1 VRRFLERT
9 IFRLDDLN
17 IGPRLT
23 LGFVLIILAMLV
35 GNAVL
40 LWQFQR
46 AEAQAERLGGVD
58 QELIAVLQ
66 AHVSLMSFYERLDL
80 VAHTE
85 DADLLV
91 KEADA
96 LRDALLKDRARSNNV
111 LNRLPPEVKPDPTL
125 RPTLEAIQEAQPA
138 QLEAII
144 NLAKSNEWGAVRLR
158 LSNQVLPLE
167 SASSALVESLDREV
181 SKGRAEAVLNIAQA
195 QRRFLLALF
204 MNAGVMLL
212 FAAFLGLAITRSIT
226 QPLGKL
232 MEGSKALA
240 AGDFRHRVPAA
251 GRDEIARLGS
261 VFNDMVVKLQK
272 LYWELRRRE
281 TYLAEAQ
288 KLSHTGSFGLDISS
302 GDVYWSEE
310 TFRIIELE
318 PKASVTLELIAQ
330 RIHPEDRAAVQEAFE
345 SASREKS
352 EFDLEH
358 RLLMPDGSVKY
369 LHVVGRP
376 STDESGR
383 FEFVGA
389 VTDLT
394 ERRRAEEALR
404 QAQATLAH
412 VTRVTTLGEI
422 TASIAHEVNQPLA
435 AAITDSNTCLR
446 WLVRDPP
453 DVEEA
458 REAASRSAKNTTRA
472 ADIIARIRRL
482 FKKGA
487 PQREAVDVN
496 EVIRE
501 TIILLHNE
509 ADRHSVL
516 IHPELAAD
524 VPRVAADRV
533 QLQQVVMNLMLNGIE
548 AMKGT
553 SSGDLTM
560 KSQLASDGYLL
571 VSVSDTGVGL
581 APLQADQIFN
591 AFFTTKPD
599 GTGMGLTISRSIIE
613 SHDGRLWATA
623 NNGCGTT
630 FHFTLPGELEV
641 LK

>member
-1 VRRFLERT
+1 MRRFLERT

-310 TFRIIELE
+310 TFRIFELE

>member
-1 VRRFLERT
+1 MRRFLERT

-181 SKGRAEAVLNIAQA
+181 SKERAEAVLNIAQA

-204 MNAGVMLL
+204 INAGVMLL

-272 LYWELRRRE
+272 LYWETAPSRDLPRR
-281 TYLAEAQ
+281 
-288 KLSHTGSFGLDISS
+288 GSK
-302 GDVYWSEE
+302 
-310 TFRIIELE
+310 T
-318 PKASVTLELIAQ
+318 Q
-330 RIHPEDRAAVQEAFE
+330 RY
-345 SASREKS
+345 
-352 EFDLEH
+352 
-358 RLLMPDGSVKY
+358 G
-369 LHVVGRP
+369 
-376 STDESGR
+376 
-383 FEFVGA
+383 
-389 VTDLT
+389 
-394 ERRRAEEALR
+394 
-404 QAQATLAH
+404 
-412 VTRVTTLGEI
+412 
-422 TASIAHEVNQPLA
+422 
-435 AAITDSNTCLR
+435 
-446 WLVRDPP
+446 
-453 DVEEA
+453 
-458 REAASRSAKNTTRA
+458 
-472 ADIIARIRRL
+472 
-482 FKKGA
+482 
-487 PQREAVDVN
+487 
-496 EVIRE
+496 
-501 TIILLHNE
+501 
-509 ADRHSVL
+509 
-516 IHPELAAD
+516 
-524 VPRVAADRV
+524 
-533 QLQQVVMNLMLNGIE
+533 
-548 AMKGT
+548 
-553 SSGDLTM
+553 
-560 KSQLASDGYLL
+560 
-571 VSVSDTGVGL
+571 
-581 APLQADQIFN
+581 
-591 AFFTTKPD
+591 
-599 GTGMGLTISRSIIE
+599 
-613 SHDGRLWATA
+613 
-623 NNGCGTT
+623 
-630 FHFTLPGELEV
+630 
-641 LK
+641 

>member
-1 VRRFLERT
+1 MRRFLERT

-310 TFRIIELE
+310 TFRIFELE
-318 PKASVTLELIAQ
+318 PKASVTLELSAQ

-553 SSGDLTM
+553 SSGELTM

>member
-1 VRRFLERT
+1 MRRFLERT

-310 TFRIIELE
+310 TFRIFELE
-318 PKASVTLELIAQ
+318 PRASVTLELIAQ

-553 SSGDLTM
+553 SSGELTM

>member
-1 VRRFLERT
+1 MRRFLERT

-404 QAQATLAH
+404 QAQFTLAR

>member
-1 VRRFLERT
+1 MRRFLERT

-181 SKGRAEAVLNIAQA
+181 SKERAEAVLNIAQA

-204 MNAGVMLL
+204 INAGVMLL

-288 KLSHTGSFGLDISS
+288 KLSHTGSFGWDISS

-310 TFRIIELE
+310 TFRIFELE

-524 VPRVAADRV
+524 LPRVAADRV

-553 SSGDLTM
+553 SSGELTM